1 MTFIETVQARKDI
14 FSETFRLDL
23 SIIDHH
29 DPVRHADDLLLVGD
43 HDQTL
48 FFLFVYLL
56 QFMDQHRKALE
67 VDPCFR
73 LIKNT

>member
-23 SIIDHH
+23 SIVDHH
-29 DPVRHADDLLLVGD
+29 DPVRHADDLLLMGD
-43 HDQTL
+43 DDQTL
-48 FFLFVYLL
+48 FFLLMDLL
-56 QFMDQHRKALE
+56 KLPDQHREAPE
-67 VDPCFR
+67 IDPCFR